1 MRMLRLVILVALLFA
16 TVFAF
21 VPTEKA
27 AAQTGCARTH
37 VVQAGQNLFRIGLLY
52 NVSWTVLAQWNGI
65 VNPNYVYA
73 GQVLC
78 VSGPVVPGTGGPYVP
93 PATGGPITIYPG
105 NPFGPTT
112 EPRIYFPSV
121 TLGQKFELRGYNFP
135 RNTQITIGLTT
146 LGGTAYTPYFT
157 ATTDATGQ
165 FYVTVTLPAAFVSA
179 GSVAVEARTASGY
192 YGRNWYYNR

>member
-1 MRMLRLVILVALLFA
+1 MRIFRPIVVLALLIGIA
-16 TVFAF
+16 AAI

-27 AAQTGCARTH
+27 AAQSSCTQTH

-52 NVSWTVLAQWNGI
+52 NVAWTVLAQWNGI

-78 VSGPVVPGTGGPYVP
+78 VSGPSI
-93 PATGGPITIYPG
+93 PATGGPIVTPGTGGPITVYPG

-121 TLGQKFELRGYNFP
+121 TLGQSFELRGYNFP
-135 RNTQITIGLTT
+135 RNTQIIIGLTT
-146 LGGTAYTPYFT
+146 LGGAAYTPYFT

-165 FYVTVTLPAAFVSA
+165 FYVTVTLPSAFVS
-179 GSVAVEARTASGY
+179 GGTVAVEARTASGY